1 MHSDSHF
8 FTRDSIN
15 ELLQSMDIFKR
26 HLLTLRKGDLA
37 RFIGSI
43 VKSDDKGEWYRF
55 IFKFQ
60 RIVGILF
67 LIIHIPQIAVF
78 YQFFIYSHWLNQPV
92 KKLYAMGMFC
102 R

>member
-26 HLLTLRKGDLA
+26 HLLTLRKGDFA
-37 RFIGSI
+37 WFIGSI

-67 LIIHIPQIAVF
+67 LIIHIPKIAVL
-78 YQFFIYSHWLNQPV
+78 YQFFFYSHWLNQPV
-92 KKLYAMGMFC
+92 KKLYAMGML
-102 R
+102 RR